1 MGGDL
6 AGRTSVSL
14 LGRLHENPGDASAWN
29 DFVRRYSPQINQWCR
44 HWNLQEADAEDVT
57 QNVLLELARKM
68 KTFTYDP
75 SQSFRGWLKTLTH
88 AAWCDFLDS
97 RRRHAQ
103 GSGDTVVLQQLR
115 EIAARDDLARR
126 LEEEYDRELLE
137 LAIFEVRRRV
147 APATW
152 EAFRLL
158 AFEGLSGAEVAARL
172 GMSVGNVYVARSNV
186 QKMLKECLSS
196 LESGNE

>member
-1 MGGDL
+1 MHLMAEGPY
-6 AGRTSVSL
+6 ARTSITL
-14 LGRLHENPGDASAWN
+14 LGRLQSNPDDKEAWSE
-29 DFVRRYSPQINQWCR
+29 FVRRYGRIIFRWCR

-75 SQSFRGWLKTLTH
+75 SQSFRGWLNTLTH
-88 AAWCDFLDS
+88 AAWCDFVDS

-103 GSGDTVVLQQLR
+103 GSGDTVVLLQLQ

-126 LEEEYDRELLE
+126 LEEEYDQELLE
-137 LAIFEVRRRV
+137 LAVFEVRRRV

-158 AFEGLSGAEVAARL
+158 AFEGLSGAEVAAQL
-172 GMSVGNVYVARSNV
+172 GMSVGNVYVA
-186 QKMLKECLSS
+186 
-196 LESGNE
+196 